1 MSRRLDSK
9 RIVFLT
15 SSKEFF
21 MRIDRR
27 MVLALAAGLLS
38 LAGFAQAQEWSPSRP
53 VRIIVPIVGSTNDV
67 LARIVAPKLQEALG
81 QPVVVENKPGAGG
94 NIGADFVAKA
104 PPDGHTLL
112 IGYNGPIAIN
122 VTLFDKMPYDPV
134 KDLAPITLAVKAPQY
149 LVVNSASGITS
160 LKDLVAK
167 AKAQPAR
174 FSYASVAVGSASHLT
189 MEMLKSAAQIH
200 LTHIPYRGAG
210 PAVTDL
216 LAGNVQAAFFVP
228 GNVQQFVKEGRLKL
242 LASSGIKRFAS
253 TPDVPTVAE
262 SGYKDFEATSWI
274 GFLAAAGTPRPII
287 DRYNRELVKILNSPD
302 VSERLRE
309 MEFEVI
315 AGSPEQFGSWIR
327 AEIPRW
333 GAVIKATGAKAE

>member
-1 MSRRLDSK
+1 MA
-9 RIVFLT
+9 I
-15 SSKEFF
+15 E
-21 MRIDRR
+21 RR
-27 MVLALAAGLLS
+27 MMLAWAAGMLCLC
-38 LAGFAQAQEWSPSRP
+38 AGAQAQEWAPTRP

-94 NIGADFVAKA
+94 NIGADMVVKA
-104 PPDGHTLL
+104 APDGHTLL
-112 IGYNGPIAIN
+112 VGYNGPIAIN

-134 KDLAPITLAVKAPQY
+134 RDLAPITLAVKSPQY
-149 LVVNSASGITS
+149 LVVNPATGITS
-160 LKDLVAK
+160 VADLVAK
-167 AKAQPAR
+167 AKAQPSR

-189 MEMLKSAAQIH
+189 MEMLKLAARIH

-228 GNVQQFVKEGRLKL
+228 GNVQQFAKEGRLKL
-242 LASSGIKRFAS
+242 IASSGVKRFAS
-253 TPDVPTVAE
+253 TPDVPTLAE
-262 SGYKDFEATSWI
+262 SGFKDFEATSWI
-274 GFLAAAGTPRPII
+274 GFLTTAGTPRPII
-287 DRYNRELVKILNSPD
+287 DRYNRELVKILNSQEVKD
-302 VSERLRE
+302 KLHE

-327 AEIPRW
+327 SEIARW
-333 GAVIKATGAKAE
+333 GEVIKATGAKAE